1 MEPLQFQVID
11 ILSDDINVDENDKK
25 HKDFIVDNNKN
36 KTKAEALREVK
47 SFIQNVHHFRDECLE
62 NSSPPTER
70 IVIFD
75 EAQRAYDL
83 DKTKSFMKRN
93 KNKPD
98 FNFSEP
104 EFLIQSMDR
113 HNGWT
118 AIICLVGGGQDIY

>member
-1 MEPLQFQVID
+1 MSVSESLAID
-11 ILSDDINVDENDKK
+11 ASK
-25 HKDFIVDNNKN
+25 NNKN

-62 NSSPPTER
+62 NNSPPTER

-83 DKTKSFMKRN
+83 DKTKSFFS
-93 KNKPD
+93 KPD
-98 FNFSEP
+98 FNFSP

-113 HNGWT
+113 HTGWT
-118 AIICLVGGGQDIY
+118 TIVMFSWRRAGNK